1 MKKKIIPLILSLVV
15 IVFCTFLIPVLVFR
29 GMPEKTTLKCKG
41 TYTVENGTIKG
52 DVSHLEFDIHED
64 GEYYIEYSWMP
75 EGTDPD
81 DMLSMDPSS
90 VKAVTAI
97 RIADQAGKNAFGTSA
112 GALKSS
118 TTNYLTKGRYS
129 ATFTQFANRDEY
141 VEYAKEYLCANAD
154 AEMWADGFDFDAY
167 AKDGECTM
175 EYCIS
180 YNPVKSSGVINLVYF
195 LIVVV
200 FTIAV
205 AILIAAMMSG
215 KDASIR
221 YDERQIQEQGKAFK
235 LGFFTTI
242 ITLGLFITADLFGIV
257 SMIEPYALYGSA
269 IFIGLMAYV
278 VYCVWHEAYFALNQR
293 TVPVMIMLGAIA
305 LMNIFI
311 SVTNIVTGRII
322 ENGRVTLRILNV
334 LCAVVFLVL
343 FATLLLKKI
352 SNAKNDADEDD
363 DSEEISE

>member
-1 MKKKIIPLILSLVV
+1 MKKKIIPLILSIIV
-15 IVFCTFLIPVLVFR
+15 IVFCTFLIPVLILK
-29 GMPEKTTLKCKG
+29 GTPGKTSMKCKE
-41 TYTVENGTIKG
+41 TYTVENGVVKG
-52 DVSHLEFDIHED
+52 NVPHFKFDVPED

-81 DMLSMDPSS
+81 DMPSMDPSS
-90 VKAVTAI
+90 VKAITAI
-97 RIADQAGKNAFGTSA
+97 RITDPEGQNAFGTSA

-118 TTNYLTKGRYS
+118 TTNYLTKGTYNV
-129 ATFTQFANRDEY
+129 TFMQFASRDAY
-141 VEYAKEYLCANAD
+141 VEYAKEYLCASAD

-167 AKDGECTM
+167 SVDGECTM
-175 EYCIS
+175 EYSIA
-180 YNPVKSSGVINLVYF
+180 YNSVNSAGVINLIYF
-195 LIVVV
+195 LIVIA

-205 AILIAAMMSG
+205 TVLIMIMVSG
-215 KDASIR
+215 GDLRSR
-221 YDERQIQEQGKAFK
+221 YDERQILEQGKAFK
-235 LGFFTTI
+235 LGFYTTI
-242 ITLGLFITADLFGIV
+242 VTLGLFITADLFGIV

-305 LMNIFI
+305 LLNIFI

-322 ENGRVTLRILNV
+322 ENGRVTLRVLNV

-343 FATLLLKKI
+343 FATVLLKKI
-352 SNAKNDADEDD
+352 SNAKDDADEDD

>member
-29 GMPEKTTLKCKG
+29 GTPEKTTLKCKG

-221 YDERQIQEQGKAFK
+221 YDVCN
-235 LGFFTTI
+235 
-242 ITLGLFITADLFGIV
+242 ADKDI
-257 SMIEPYALYGSA
+257 
-269 IFIGLMAYV
+269 
-278 VYCVWHEAYFALNQR
+278 H
-293 TVPVMIMLGAIA
+293 
-305 LMNIFI
+305 
-311 SVTNIVTGRII
+311 
-322 ENGRVTLRILNV
+322 
-334 LCAVVFLVL
+334 
-343 FATLLLKKI
+343 
-352 SNAKNDADEDD
+352 
-363 DSEEISE
+363 